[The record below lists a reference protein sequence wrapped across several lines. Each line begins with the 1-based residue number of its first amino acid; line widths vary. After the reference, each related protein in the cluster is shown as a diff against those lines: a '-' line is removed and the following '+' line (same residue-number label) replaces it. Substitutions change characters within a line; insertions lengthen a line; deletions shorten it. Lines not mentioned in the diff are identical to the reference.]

1 MSEPKTTYHTGTE
14 LEQALNELQE
24 QLRVITEN
32 PDTSIWLRKAIT
44 ELWSRDSMEAL
55 EDLEILQTLM
65 QARKKADMLMLD
77 RWTEGAT
84 RH

>member
-1 MSEPKTTYHTGTE
+1 MSEPKAPYQTGNE

-24 QLRVITEN
+24 QLRAITKN

-44 ELWSRDSMEAL
+44 ELWSRDSIEVLA
-55 EDLEILQTLM
+55 DLDILQTLM
-65 QARKKADMLMLD
+65 EAKKKADLLMLD
-77 RWTEGAT
+77 RWADGST